1 MAAFDLK
8 TNNLAGV
15 SVIDQPGGIIATN
28 ANFITLYDYATQYQ
42 PELVKDLHYANG
54 KGSITGML
62 SLLSREKTYASDV
75 VEHMEMNR
83 LHNKLKNVA
92 VAGNTFTSPTPHNL
106 RPNMVIKISDGVKE
120 VQAYVQSITSPTVFV
135 ALNDKAG
142 AYNFV
147 GSVDIVAD
155 FANRWDKGS
164 KSFVKGRTWNPKKF
178 ENFTH
183 ITKERYDVNESD
195 MAHNIWLDT
204 PDGPRW
210 CNTELERTNTLFDN
224 IVELTHF
231 FHERADAGSDSALA
245 GVTQGMNGII
255 PTVEKIGNISNNYI
269 DSLTALQNI
278 AKRAKLQTDCTEYT
292 FFCNHEQMNYFNTIC
307 ASVNAAFLGG
317 ATYGSFPNGKEMAL
331 ALDFVSIFVSG
342 ITFHFTSWKVLDNP
356 TLMSGGKFDTTGIAY
371 FGMPMGK
378 QTVQNTDD
386 TTESKPYLT
395 IYNRVKANVNRKR
408 KVTIFGLGG
417 TPQEDD
423 KMTLQLLNESTN
435 QVVGANAFFVGRRGI
450 YYTGV

>member
-1 MAAFDLK
+1 MAFDLK
-8 TNNLAGV
+8 TNNLTGV
-15 SVIDQPGGIIATN
+15 AVIDQPGGVVATD

-42 PELVKDLHYANG
+42 PELIPELHYANG
-54 KGSITGML
+54 KGSITGVL
-62 SLLSREKTYASDV
+62 ALLAGEKTYASDK

-83 LHNKLKNVA
+83 LMNKLKNVT
-92 VAGNTFTSPTPHNL
+92 VAGNVFTSPTDHNL

-120 VQAYVQSITSPTVFV
+120 VQAYVESITSSKIFV

-142 AYNFV
+142 AYGFA
-147 GSVDIVAD
+147 GAVDIVAD
-155 FANRWDKGS
+155 FANRWDKGT

-224 IVELTHF
+224 IVELTQF
-231 FHERADAGSDSALA
+231 FHERAADGSDSAVA
-245 GVTQGMNGII
+245 GYAQGMNGVI
-255 PTVEKIGNISNNYI
+255 PIVEKYGNISNSYI
-269 DSLTALQNI
+269 DSLTALQAI
-278 AKRAKLQTDCTEYT
+278 AKRIKLQTDCTEYT
-292 FFCNHEQMNYFNTIC
+292 FFCNHEQMNAFNAIC
-307 ASVNAAFLGG
+307 AGVNAAFLNG

-342 ITFHFTSWKVLDNP
+342 ITFHFTSWKLLDDP

-371 FGMPMGK
+371 FGLPMGK
-378 QTVQNTDD
+378 QTVQNMEGG
-386 TTESKPYLT
+386 TESKPYLS
-395 IYNRVKANVNRKR
+395 IYNRVKGNVNRKR
-408 KVTIFGLGG
+408 KATIFGLGG

-423 KMTLQLLNESTN
+423 KMTMLLLNESTT
-435 QVVGANAFFVGRRGI
+435 QVVGANAFFVGRRGVV
-450 YYTGV
+450 YA